1 MKLKTGDLAPLFKM
15 EDSDG
20 QLIDLSAL
28 KGSKVVL
35 YFYPKDDTPGCT
47 AQACNLNENLSF
59 LQANGFVVIGVSA
72 DSNKAHEKFKL
83 KYNLKFSL
91 LSESRR
97 LRLASW
103 AGSAGCSAGGCLLIR
118 LTLGLLL
125 SLTSLI
131 APLDSYIFTELMLL
145 ECFSCSF
152 STDFCSRLGARITI
166 LLSVCSSAV
175 ASCLQSSSAS
185 SSA

>member
-1 MKLKTGDLAPLFKM
+1 MAYYICIWDDYSSLLRKLGLGGGGLWL
-15 EDSDG
+15 EDS
-20 QLIDLSAL
+20 S
-28 KGSKVVL
+28 
-35 YFYPKDDTPGCT
+35 
-47 AQACNLNENLSF
+47 
-59 LQANGFVVIGVSA
+59 
-72 DSNKAHEKFKL
+72 
-83 KYNLKFSL
+83 KFSL

-175 ASCLQSSSAS
+175 ASCLQSSSSS

>member
-1 MKLKTGDLAPLFKM
+1 MKLKIGDLAPLFKM

-47 AQACNLNENLSF
+47 AQACNLNENLSY

-83 KYNLKFSL
+83 KYNLNFSL
-91 LSESRR
+91 LSDHNHDILNAYGVWVEKSMYGK
-97 LRLASW
+97 SYM
-103 AGSAGCSAGGCLLIR
+103 G
-118 LTLGLLL
+118 
-125 SLTSLI
+125 I
-131 APLDSYIFTELMLL
+131 ARTTFIIDEKGYIFNIIEKVDTKNH
-145 ECFSCSF
+145 
-152 STDFCSRLGARITI
+152 TTQIH
-166 LLSVCSSAV
+166 
-175 ASCLQSSSAS
+175 
-185 SSA
+185 

>member
-1 MKLKTGDLAPLFKM
+1 MKLKIGDLAPLFKM

-20 QLIDLSAL
+20 QLIDSSDL

-91 LSESRR
+91 LSDPNHD
-97 LRLASW
+97 
-103 AGSAGCSAGGCLLIR
+103 LLNAY
-118 LTLGLLL
+118 GVWVEK
-125 SLTSLI
+125 SMYGKSYMGI
-131 APLDSYIFTELMLL
+131 ARTTFIIDEKGYIFNIIEKVDTKNH
-145 ECFSCSF
+145 
-152 STDFCSRLGARITI
+152 TTQIH
-166 LLSVCSSAV
+166 
-175 ASCLQSSSAS
+175 
-185 SSA
+185 

>member
-1 MKLKTGDLAPLFKM
+1 MKLKIGDLAPLFKM

-83 KYNLKFSL
+83 KYNLNFSL
-91 LSESRR
+91 LSDPNHD
-97 LRLASW
+97 
-103 AGSAGCSAGGCLLIR
+103 LLNAY
-118 LTLGLLL
+118 GVWVEK
-125 SLTSLI
+125 SMYGKSYMGI
-131 APLDSYIFTELMLL
+131 ARTTFIIDEKGYIFNIIEKVDTKNH
-145 ECFSCSF
+145 
-152 STDFCSRLGARITI
+152 TTQIH
-166 LLSVCSSAV
+166 
-175 ASCLQSSSAS
+175 
-185 SSA
+185 